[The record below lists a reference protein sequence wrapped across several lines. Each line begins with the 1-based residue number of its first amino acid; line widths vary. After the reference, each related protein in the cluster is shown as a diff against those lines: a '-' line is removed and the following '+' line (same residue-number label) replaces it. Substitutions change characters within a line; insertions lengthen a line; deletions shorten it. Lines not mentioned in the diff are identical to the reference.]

1 MRSEWL
7 KLASDVHTYALC
19 AFHGKTCQVWGIMAG
34 LGQRLSELSIGLSWL
49 VWAAM
54 QQERHACRFER
65 STQPI
70 RACLTTL
77 PYLYWA
83 FTRSSPVWYPAR
95 NCREIEMMENDTNV
109 MESYEDG
116 WVGLT
121 QKVGMLW
128 VAPRPQEDEPNIRHQ
143 SWWCEQQNF
152 NLKRYHL

>member
-7 KLASDVHTYALC
+7 KLTSDVHTYALC
-19 AFHGKTCQVWGIMAG
+19 AFHGKTCQVWEIMAG

-77 PYLYWA
+77 AYLYWA
-83 FTRSSPVWYPAR
+83 FTRSSSVWYPRR
-95 NCREIEMMENDTNV
+95 NCRETELMENDTNV

-128 VAPRPQEDEPNIRHQ
+128 VAPRPQEDEPNQ
-143 SWWCEQQNF
+143 TSKWMMWWASEF
-152 NLKRYHL
+152 